1 MVGFE
6 IRPNG
11 SATLTIYILLQD
23 PKIHE
28 TIIDLFAEPILVFD
42 PSQCLVL
49 SLTIATLVAQ

>member
-1 MVGFE
+1 MMVGFE

-28 TIIDLFAEPILVFD
+28 TIDLFAEPILVFD
-42 PSQCLVL
+42 HIQCLVL